1 MARPK
6 KNGAEQPLN
15 LDGNNMPMEN
25 ENAQQSQENA
35 AQQQSEKQVEE
46 QVEENEEEHEEE
58 NELPFEIKDGVPSP
72 IDNDSNSFVIY
83 APNDIE
89 TRKGRMEVL
98 TGITLKEGYR
108 GLIVPITF
116 NALHGLPTESDYR
129 LQHSDVISTHVGE
142 KEMVRLVLSINDET
156 MIQEQTN
163 FGSRSRYLII
173 PKGSPLAVLLIFKL

>member
-25 ENAQQSQENA
+25 ENAQQSQENT
-35 AQQQSEKQVEE
+35 AQQQSEE
-46 QVEENEEEHEEE
+46 QVEENEKE
-58 NELPFEIKDGVPSP
+58 NGLPFEIEDGVPSP
-72 IDNDSNSFVIY
+72 IDNNGSFIIY

-89 TRKGRMEVL
+89 TRKGRMEVV

-163 FGSRSRYLII
+163 FGSRSRNLII
-173 PKGSPLAVLLIFKL
+173 TKGAPLAILMIFKL

>member
-6 KNGAEQPLN
+6 KNGVEQPLN

-25 ENAQQSQENA
+25 ENTQQSQENA
-35 AQQQSEKQVEE
+35 VQQQSEE
-46 QVEENEEEHEEE
+46 QVEENEKE
-58 NELPFEIKDGVPSP
+58 NELPFEIEDGVYSP

-108 GLIVPITF
+108 GLIIPITA
-116 NALHGLPTESDYR
+116 NAIYGLPTESDYR

-173 PKGSPLAVLLIFKL
+173 PKGFPLAVLMIFKL

>member
-6 KNGAEQPLN
+6 KNSVEQPLN

-35 AQQQSEKQVEE
+35 AQQQSEE
-46 QVEENEEEHEEE
+46 QVKEHEEKD
-58 NELPFEIKDGVPSP
+58 ELPFEIEDGVPSP
-72 IDNDSNSFVIY
+72 IDNNGSFIIY
-83 APNDIE
+83 APTDIE
-89 TRKGRMEVL
+89 SRKGRIPVNM
-98 TGITLKEGYR
+98 GITLREGYR
-108 GLIVPITF
+108 GLIVPITA
-116 NALHGLPTESDYR
+116 NAIYGLPTESDYR
-129 LQHSDVISTHVGE
+129 LQHSDVISTQVGE
-142 KEMVRLVLSINDET
+142 EEEVRVVLSINDET

>member
-6 KNGAEQPLN
+6 KNGVEQPLN
-15 LDGNNMPMEN
+15 SDGNNMPMEN
-25 ENAQQSQENA
+25 ENTPQSQENA
-35 AQQQSEKQVEE
+35 AQQQSEE
-46 QVEENEEEHEEE
+46 QVEENEKE
-58 NELPFEIKDGVPSP
+58 NELPFEIEDGIYSP

-108 GLIVPITF
+108 GLIIPITA
-116 NALHGLPTESDYR
+116 NAIYGLPTESDYR

-173 PKGSPLAVLLIFKL
+173 PKGFPLAVLVIFKL

>member
-46 QVEENEEEHEEE
+46 QVEEHEEE
-58 NELPFEIKDGVPSP
+58 NEFPFEVEGLNYEPEINTNG
-72 IDNDSNSFVIY
+72 SFVIC
-83 APNDIE
+83 APYNIE
-89 TRKGRMEVL
+89 ARKGRIEVV
-98 TGITLKEGYR
+98 TYFTLKEGYR
-108 GLIVPITF
+108 GLIVPITD
-116 NALHGLPTESDYR
+116 NAIYGLPTESDYR
-129 LQHSDVISTHVGE
+129 LQHSDVISTQVGE
-142 KEMVRLVLSINDET
+142 KEKVKLVLSINDET

-163 FGSRSRYLII
+163 FGSRSRNLII
-173 PKGSPLAVLLIFKL
+173 PKGTPLAVLMVFKL

>member
-25 ENAQQSQENA
+25 ENDQQSHKNA
-35 AQQQSEKQVEE
+35 AQQQSEE
-46 QVEENEEEHEEE
+46 QVEEFEEED
-58 NELPFEIKDGVPSP
+58 ELPFEVEDGVPSP

-89 TRKGRMEVL
+89 TRKGRMEVVS
-98 TGITLKEGYR
+98 GITLKEGYR

-129 LQHSDVISTHVGE
+129 LQHSDVISTHVEE

-173 PKGSPLAVLLIFKL
+173 PEGSPLAVLLIFKL

>member
-6 KNGAEQPLN
+6 KNGVEQPLN
-15 LDGNNMPMEN
+15 LDSNNMPMEN

-46 QVEENEEEHEEE
+46 QVEENEKE

-72 IDNDSNSFVIY
+72 IDNNGSFIIY

-89 TRKGRMEVL
+89 ARKGRIPVRM
-98 TGITLKEGYR
+98 GITLREGYR
-108 GLIVPITF
+108 GLIVPIKA
-116 NALHGLPTESDYR
+116 NALYGLPTESDYR
-129 LQHSDVISTHVGE
+129 LQHSDVIPIPVEEEGE
-142 KEMVRLVLSINDET
+142 VMLVLSINDET

-163 FGSRSRYLII
+163 FGSRSRNLII
-173 PKGSPLAVLLIFKL
+173 PKGAPLAVLMIFKL